1 MESWINNKYPHRI
14 NSAPSCSP
22 TEVTLFQAAT
32 WNNFTTVYSME
43 AKDFLWRGE
52 PLYTNVKAPH
62 GTWTF
67 WVKEIDQAC
76 LDSLE

>member
-1 MESWINNKYPHRI
+1 MDKNLHRI
-14 NSAPSCSP
+14 NSAPSILPNCGH
-22 TEVTLFQAAT
+22 TIFKAAT
-32 WNNFTTVYSME
+32 WNNFSAVYSME

-67 WVKEIDQAC
+67 WVKEIEQA
-76 LDSLE
+76 